1 MSDEKQ
7 FDWQDL
13 MKQGAGWAL
22 AAFLVYWATGKLDT
36 GIENMGTKIDK
47 LADEVREGNEY
58 TLRGA
63 WRSTEPPS
71 PAELPKGVPVA
82 KDE

>member
-1 MSDEKQ
+1 MPDEKP
-7 FDWQDL
+7 FDWADL

-22 AAFLVYWATGKLDT
+22 AAFLVYWATGKLDS
-36 GIENMGTKIDK
+36 GIENMGHKIDNLSNK
-47 LADEVREGNEY
+47 VDQGNQY

-63 WRSTEPPS
+63 WRATEPPTPS
-71 PAELPKGVPVA
+71 ELPKGVPAA